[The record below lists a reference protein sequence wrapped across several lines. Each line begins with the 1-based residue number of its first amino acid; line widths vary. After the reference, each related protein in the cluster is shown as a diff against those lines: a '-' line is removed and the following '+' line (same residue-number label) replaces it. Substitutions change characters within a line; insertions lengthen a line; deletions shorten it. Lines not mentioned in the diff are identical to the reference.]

1 MRILLLNQ
9 CFYPDVVAT
18 AQHLTDLAVGL
29 VERGHQ
35 VTVLASR
42 RGYDDPAQR
51 FCGRENWRG
60 IDIIRISSLAL
71 GKANKWLRC
80 LDFGT
85 YLILCFVR
93 LMFLP
98 RQDLTLAL
106 TSPPLIS
113 FFGALFAKLRGGLF
127 CFWVMDLNPD
137 EGIELGWVRENSL
150 VARLLQ
156 ALLKQSLRWS
166 DRVIALDRFMRDR
179 IVSKGIAAER
189 ITVFPPW
196 SHEKEI
202 RYDEAGR
209 NAFRDAH
216 GFTQKFVVMY
226 SGNHSACHPLDTLL
240 TAALALRSDVRIV
253 FCFVGGGS
261 EFQKVKDFARNNSLS
276 NIRCL
281 PYQPRSQLAASLS
294 AADLHVVIMGDRF
307 KGLVHPCK
315 VYNIIAT
322 GAPFL
327 YIGPEESHVSD
338 LVQEYAKNINA
349 RSTRHGDVEQ
359 VVAHIQAA
367 AAAGPVRM
375 EGFEEVNSHFSSRT
389 LLPRMISMLE
399 HVTENARESRLR
411 DLRLGGERMEIVRL
425 RNCEIERREE
435 KRLGDSKNEIGR
447 F

>member
-60 IDIIRISSLAL
+60 IDIIRIPSLAL
-71 GKANKWLRC
+71 GKTNKWLRC

-113 FFGALFAKLRGGLF
+113 FFGALFVKLRGGRF

-137 EGIELGWVRENSL
+137 EGIELGWVRESSP
-150 VARLLQ
+150 VARVLQ
-156 ALLKQSLRWS
+156 ALLKYSLRCS

-189 ITVFPPW
+189 ITVLPPW
-196 SHEKEI
+196 SHDAET
-202 RYDEAGR
+202 RYHEGGR
-209 NAFRDAH
+209 KAFRDAH
-216 GFTQKFVVMY
+216 GLTQKFVVMY

-240 TAALALRSDVRIV
+240 TAALTLRSDERIV

-261 EFQKVKDFARNNSLS
+261 EFRKVKDFAQANSLS
-276 NIRCL
+276 NILCL
-281 PYQPRSQLAASLS
+281 PYQPRSQLAGSLS
-294 AADLHVVIMGDRF
+294 AADLHMVIMGDRF

-315 VYNIIAT
+315 VYNIVAI

-327 YIGPEESHVSD
+327 YIGPEESHVTD
-338 LVQEYAKNINA
+338 LLQQHTNGISA
-349 RSTRHGDVEQ
+349 RSARHGAVEE
-359 VVAHIQAA
+359 VVAHIQQA
-367 AAAGPVRM
+367 AAAGPVRI
-375 EGFEEVNSHFSSRT
+375 EGHEEVNFSFSSQS
-389 LLPRMISMLE
+389 LLPRIIATLE
-399 HVTENARESRLR
+399 HVVEDARESRLR
-411 DLRLGGERMEIVRL
+411 DLRLGDGW
-425 RNCEIERREE
+425 RR
-435 KRLGDSKNEIGR
+435 D
-447 F
+447 

>member
-1 MRILLLNQ
+1 MIKREFKLVIPPMRILLLNQ

-42 RGYDDPAQR
+42 RGYDDPARR
-51 FCGRENWRG
+51 FCGRETWRG
-60 IDIIRISSLAL
+60 IDIIRIPSLGL

-80 LDFGT
+80 LDFAS
-85 YLILCFVR
+85 YLLICFVR

-113 FFGALFAKLRGGLF
+113 FFGALFVRLRGGRF

-137 EGIELGWVRENSL
+137 EGIELGWVREKSP

-156 ALLKQSLRWS
+156 AFLKYSLRCS
-166 DRVIALDRFMRDR
+166 DRVVVLDRFMRER
-179 IVSKGIAAER
+179 IISKGTPAER
-189 ITVFPPW
+189 ITVLPPW
-196 SHEKEI
+196 SHDEEI

-209 NAFRDAH
+209 EAFRDAH
-216 GFTQKFVVMY
+216 GLNQKFVVMY

-240 TAALALRSDVRIV
+240 TAALTLRSDERVV
-253 FCFVGGGS
+253 FSFVGGGS

-315 VYNIIAT
+315 VYNIVAV

-327 YIGPEESHVSD
+327 YIGPEESHVAD
-338 LVQEYAKNINA
+338 LLQEYDKEISA
-349 RSTRHGDVEQ
+349 RSVRHGEVEE
-359 VVAHIQAA
+359 VVQHIEAA
-367 AAAGPVRM
+367 AATAPARISASQ
-375 EGFEEVNSHFSSRT
+375 EVNFSFSSRS
-389 LLPRMISMLE
+389 LLPRMIATLE
-399 HVTENARESRLR
+399 HMTENARESRLR
-411 DLRLGGERMEIVRL
+411 DLRLGDGRME
-425 RNCEIERREE
+425 
-435 KRLGDSKNEIGR
+435 KMRLGDSKPR
-447 F
+447 D